1 MCFKQHMQVNFSPNP
16 IFFKS
21 NTGFYKAEDGNPIGT
36 TTKMF
41 RADINWQRFTN
52 FIVKHFHDK
61 DKVNIIQFASSDGS
75 EAYTQIITLLENNK
89 NPQKFFP
96 IEAYDI
102 NEDIYKA
109 AASGYINL
117 NDKDKLKFTDR
128 KIDFYKYFAKEN
140 SSEIS
145 KIAIQH
151 DKLQNTEAYKARQI
165 LTDKVNFHHGD
176 MFKILP
182 EHEDKSNTI
191 VLCRNIL
198 NYFSDRDL
206 DKFVTT
212 AAWKLKSGSLLVTGE
227 IDFIRVDDIIQR
239 NGFVKLFPC
248 VYMKA

>member
-1 MCFKQHMQVNFSPNP
+1 MQVNFSQNP

-21 NTGFYKAEDGNPIGT
+21 NIGFYKAEDGTSIGT
-36 TTKMF
+36 NTKMF
-41 RADINWQRFTN
+41 RADLNWQRFTN
-52 FIVKHFHDK
+52 FIVKHFQDK

-89 NPQKFFP
+89 NTEKFFP

-102 NEDIYKA
+102 NEEIYKA
-109 AASGYINL
+109 ATSGYINL

-128 KIDFYKYFAKEN
+128 KINFNKYFEKEN

-165 LTDKVNFHHGD
+165 LTDKVNFHHDD

-182 EHEDKSNTI
+182 EHEDKSNTV

-212 AAWKLKSGSLLVTGE
+212 AVWKLKSGSLLVTGE
-227 IDFIRVDDIIQR
+227 IDFIRVDDVIQR
-239 NGFVKLFPC
+239 NGFIKLFPC